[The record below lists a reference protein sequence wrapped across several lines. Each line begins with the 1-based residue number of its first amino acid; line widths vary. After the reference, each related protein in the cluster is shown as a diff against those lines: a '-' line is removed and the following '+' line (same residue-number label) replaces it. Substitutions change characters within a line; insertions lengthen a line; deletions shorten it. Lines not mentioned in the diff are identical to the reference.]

1 MFLLVNNFM
10 SATTSLN
17 HFSPGAR
24 VMIRDEEWLVR
35 KIDRNSSGAA
45 VLGVVGL
52 SPLVEGKEARF
63 IDAIER
69 ESSGISIVD
78 PRNTLAA
85 ADPSPFFRASRLAI
99 ESHLRASTPESLAIH
114 LGHQGAMDVLPYQL
128 EPTTLALK
136 QPRQRILIAD
146 AVGLGKTIEC
156 GILLAELIKR
166 GRGRR
171 VLVVTVKAM
180 LTQFQKELWARFA
193 IPFTRLDSL
202 GLQQVRKRIP
212 SNHNPFHYYDKS
224 IISIDTLKQDGEYR
238 THLENAWWDVIIIDE
253 AHNVAERGSSQGDNS
268 LRSRTAKLLASR
280 SDSLILLSATP
291 HDGKRE
297 SFASLMNML
306 NPTAIKNPQNYGP
319 DDIDGL
325 FIRRFKKDVKH
336 QIVGNFPERVVST
349 PRRSATSKE
358 EAAYQHLS
366 TLRFASLDETNNG
379 AKILFRTLLEKAL
392 FSSPAACISTARERI
407 KRLEK
412 KISSENQAEIN
423 ELNTLL
429 ETLLDITP
437 EHFSKF
443 QHLLA
448 ILSPK
453 SSDSIGWNP
462 NDNNDRIVIF
472 TERIDTLRFL
482 QIQLPLA
489 LKLKENQISI
499 LHGGLSDVE
508 QQNAVESFG
517 SADTQV
523 RLMIASDVASE
534 GINLHHQSHRLIHFD
549 IPWSLLTFQQRNG
562 RVDRYGQVHQPEIY
576 YLLTDS
582 SHEKIRG
589 DQRILELL
597 IARDVEVQKNIGD
610 PSEFTGLHSV
620 EEEELAIAAA
630 MESGAAPEQALV
642 ETFAATSAADDWF
655 NAFLN
660 AQPSPSPI
668 TPEKS
673 EVTTTTPPSLYRSDF
688 HWAKEG
694 FETLRANNIPIE
706 VNADEKSGQIDI
718 SQPEELRRR
727 LKKHPEEIL
736 ANESGHLSLTID
748 RKALNRE
755 IFRCR
760 ENEGHWP
767 RLHLLWELHPA
778 LRWMQDKLLGKFG
791 RNQAACIHLRH
802 LDPGE
807 RIVLGTGIIPNRKG
821 HPLIQRWY
829 GVRFLGGKLKETLTL
844 EQTLALTR
852 FAEDHPNPAKP
863 IDSAAVEKLFP
874 ETVECL
880 AIHLSEARDAFR
892 RETKPELD
900 RQLAKLKAFLDSRN
914 EQLELDFMESI
925 SKGLASTHDFKRLK
939 KEADQRAIQIK
950 HDDYKTW
957 ITETME
963 TEDSPSIRL
972 FAVFGN
978 FDS

>member
-1 MFLLVNNFM
+1 ML
-10 SATTSLN
+10 TSI
-17 HFSPGAR
+17 HHIAPGAR
-24 VMIRDEEWLVR
+24 VVIRDEEWLVR

-52 SPLVEGKEARF
+52 SHLVEGKEARF
-63 IDAIER
+63 IDTIER

-78 PRNTLAA
+78 PKNTLAVE
-85 ADPSPFFRASRLAI
+85 DNSPFFRASRLAI

-114 LGHQGAMDVLPYQL
+114 LGHKGAMDVLPYQL
-128 EPTTLALK
+128 EPTKLALK

-156 GILLAELIKR
+156 GVLLSELIKR

-193 IPFTRLDSL
+193 IPLTRLDSV

-212 SNHNPFHYYDKS
+212 TNHNPFHYYDRA

-253 AHNVAERGSSQGDNS
+253 AHNVAERGSSAGENS

-325 FIRRFKKDVKH
+325 FIRRFKKDVKD
-336 QIVGNFPERVVST
+336 QIAGNFPERVVST
-349 PRRSATSKE
+349 PRRAATAME

-366 TLRFASLDETNNG
+366 TLRFASLDQSYNG
-379 AKILFRTLLEKAL
+379 GKILFRTLLEKAL
-392 FSSPAACISTARERI
+392 FSSPFACIATVRERI

-412 KISSENQAEIN
+412 KETEETQAEIH
-423 ELNTLL
+423 ELQSLL
-429 ETLLDITP
+429 ETLSEITP

-443 QHLLA
+443 QLL
-448 ILSPK
+448 LSLLSLK
-453 SSDSIGWNP
+453 SPNSIGWNP
-462 NDNNDRIVIF
+462 GDPHDRIVIF
-472 TERIDTLRFL
+472 TERIDTLKFL
-482 QIQLPLA
+482 QTHIPLA

-508 QQNAVESFG
+508 QQNAVEAFG
-517 SADTQV
+517 SADNHV

-597 IARDVEVQKNIGD
+597 IARDEEVQKNIGD
-610 PSEFTGLHSV
+610 PSEFTGMHTA

-630 MESGAAPEQALV
+630 IESGSAPEQALAQ
-642 ETFAATSAADDWF
+642 TYAATSAADDWF
-655 NAFLN
+655 QAFLN
-660 AQPSPSPI
+660 AQPSPHFEKPQVA
-668 TPEKS
+668 PEPMTA
-673 EVTTTTPPSLYRSDF
+673 ETFSLYRSDF

-694 FETLRANNIPIE
+694 FETLRASGIPLQLQ
-706 VNADEKSGQIDI
+706 ADEASGQIDI
-718 SQPEELRRR
+718 SQPEDLRRM
-727 LKKHPEEIL
+727 LKKHPAEIC
-736 ANESGHLSLTID
+736 ANDSGHLSLSTD

-755 IFRCR
+755 IIRCR
-760 ENEGHWP
+760 AEEGLWP

-778 LRWMQDKLLGKFG
+778 MRWMQDKLLSKFG

-829 GVRFLGGKLKETLTL
+829 GVRFVGGRLKETLSLEETL
-844 EQTLALTR
+844 KRTR
-852 FAEDHPNPAKP
+852 FSEDHPNPSTS
-863 IDSAAVEKLFP
+863 IDFDAVAKLFP

-892 RETKPELD
+892 RDTKPELD
-900 RQLAKLKAFLDSRN
+900 RQLAKLKAFLDTRN
-914 EQLELDFMESI
+914 EQLELEFAESI
-925 SKGLASTHDFKRLK
+925 SRGLASTHDYKRQK
-939 KEADQRAIQIK
+939 KEAEQRAIQKK

-963 TEDSPSIRL
+963 TEDAPSIRL
-972 FAVFGN
+972 FAIFGN
-978 FDS
+978 FDA

>member
-1 MFLLVNNFM
+1 MAALI
-10 SATTSLN
+10 TSPQN
-17 HFSPGAR
+17 AYAPGAR
-24 VMIRDEEWLVR
+24 VSIRDEEWLIR
-35 KIDRNSSGAA
+35 RIDRTSSGAA

-63 IDAIER
+63 IDSIER
-69 ESSGISIVD
+69 ENGEITIVD
-78 PRNTLAA
+78 PRNTKAVG
-85 ADPSPFFRASRLAI
+85 DSSPHYSEARLVL
-99 ESHLRASTPESLAIH
+99 ESHIRASTPESRALH
-114 LGHQGAMDVLPYQL
+114 LGHRGAMDVMPFQI
-128 EPTTLALK
+128 EPTTLALG

-156 GILLAELIKR
+156 GILLSELIKR

-171 VLVVTVKAM
+171 ILVVTVKAM
-180 LTQFQKELWARFA
+180 LTQFQKELWSRFSL
-193 IPFTRLDSL
+193 PLTRLDSA
-202 GLQQVRKRIP
+202 GLQRVRRQIP
-212 SNHNPFHYYDKS
+212 TNHNPFHYFDKS

-238 THLENAWWDVIIIDE
+238 THLENAWWDIIVIDE
-253 AHNVAERGSSQGDNS
+253 AHNVAERGTSQGENS

-306 NPTAIKNPQNYGP
+306 NPTAIKNPKDYGP
-319 DDIDGL
+319 EDIDGL
-325 FIRRFKKDVKH
+325 FIRRFKKDVKD
-336 QIVGNFPERVVST
+336 QIAGNFPERVVLT
-349 PRRSATSKE
+349 PRAPASPAE
-358 EAAYQHLS
+358 EAAYEHLAS
-366 TLRFASLDETNNG
+366 LRFASMDETRSG
-379 AKILFRTLLEKAL
+379 GKILFRTLLEKAL
-392 FSSPAACISTARERI
+392 FSSPAACISTVEERI

-412 KISSENQAEIN
+412 KETPGANADIE
-423 ELNTLL
+423 ELGSLL
-429 ETLLDITP
+429 ETLAEITP
-437 EHFSKF
+437 DQFSKF
-443 QHLLA
+443 QNLLSL
-448 ILSPK
+448 LSPK
-453 SSDSIGWNP
+453 SKNSIVWHP
-462 NDNNDRIVIF
+462 NDESDRLVIF

-482 QIQLPLA
+482 QSHLPPA

-499 LHGGLSDVE
+499 LHGGLSDIE
-508 QQNAVESFG
+508 QQAAVEAFG
-517 SADTQV
+517 SADSPI
-523 RLMIASDVASE
+523 RLMIASDVAAE
-534 GINLHHQSHRLIHFD
+534 GINLHYQSHRLLHFD

-562 RVDRYGQVHQPEIY
+562 RVDRYGQNEQPEIY

-597 IARDVEVQKNIGD
+597 IERDAEVQKNIGD
-610 PSEFTGLHSV
+610 PSEFTGLHTV

-630 MESGAAPEQALV
+630 IESDAAPEQALAQ
-642 ETFAATSAADDWF
+642 TFAATSAADDWF

-660 AQPSPSPI
+660 AQPSPSAA
-668 TPEKS
+668 TPATPS
-673 EVTTTTPPSLYRSDF
+673 APTTTSPPSLYPSDY

-694 FETLRANNIPIE
+694 FETLRANKIPIE
-706 VNADEKSGQIDI
+706 VHVDEKLQQIDI

-727 LKKHPEEIL
+727 LKKHPDEII
-736 ANESGHLSLTID
+736 ANPSGLISLSAD

-755 IFRCR
+755 IIRCR
-760 ENEGHWP
+760 SEENLWP

-778 LRWMQDKLLGKFG
+778 LRWMQDKLLSKFG

-844 EQTLALTR
+844 EQTLARTR
-852 FAEDHPNPAKP
+852 FTEDHPNPAKP
-863 IDSAAVEKLFP
+863 LDFSAIEKLFP

-880 AIHLSEARDAFR
+880 AIHLSEARDSFR
-892 RETKPELD
+892 KETKPELD
-900 RQLAKLKAFLDSRN
+900 SQLAKLRAFLDSRN
-914 EQLELDFMESI
+914 QQLELEFAESI
-925 SKGLASTHDFKRLK
+925 SKGLASTHDYKRQK
-939 KEADQRAIQIK
+939 KDAEQRAIQKK
-950 HDDYKTW
+950 HDDYKSW

-978 FDS
+978 FDA

>member
-1 MFLLVNNFM
+1 MNALASYSHL
-10 SATTSLN
+10 
-17 HFSPGAR
+17 SPGAR
-24 VMIRDEEWLVR
+24 VIIRDEEWLVR
-35 KIDRNSSGAA
+35 KIDRSSSGAA
-45 VLGVVGL
+45 VLSVVGL

-63 IDAIER
+63 VDSIEN
-69 ESSGISIVD
+69 EASGISVVD
-78 PRNTLAA
+78 PRLTRAV
-85 ADPSPFFRASRLAI
+85 ADTSPFFRASRLAI

-114 LGHQGAMDVLPYQL
+114 LGHHGAMDVLPYQL

-156 GILLAELIKR
+156 GVLLAELIKR

-193 IPFTRLDSL
+193 IPFTRLDSV

-253 AHNVAERGSSQGDNS
+253 AHNVAERGSSTGDNS

-319 DDIDGL
+319 EDIDGL
-325 FIRRFKKDVKH
+325 FIRRFKKDVKD
-336 QIVGNFPERVVST
+336 QIAGNFPERVVST
-349 PRRSATSKE
+349 PRRPSSAKE
-358 EAAYQHLS
+358 EAAYHLLS
-366 TLRFASLDETNNG
+366 TLRFASLDQSFNG
-379 AKILFRTLLEKAL
+379 GKILFRTLLEKAL
-392 FSSPAACISTARERI
+392 FSSPAACISTVRERI

-412 KISSENQAEIN
+412 KGSPDAQAEID
-423 ELNTLL
+423 ELQSLHDTLA
-429 ETLLDITP
+429 EITP
-437 EHFSKF
+437 EHFTKYK
-443 QHLLA
+443 LL
-448 ILSPK
+448 LSLLSTK
-453 SSDSIGWNP
+453 SSDSIGWSP
-462 NDNNDRIVIF
+462 NDHNDRIVIF
-472 TERIDTLRFL
+472 TERIDTLKFL
-482 QIQLPLA
+482 QSHLALA

-508 QQNAVESFG
+508 QQNAVEAFG
-517 SADTQV
+517 SADNQV

-610 PSEFTGLHSV
+610 PSEFTGLHTA

-630 MESGAAPEQALV
+630 MESGAAPEQALAQTYA
-642 ETFAATSAADDWF
+642 ESSAADDWF

-660 AQPSPSPI
+660 AQPSPSFEKPNLAREPI
-668 TPEKS
+668 TTE
-673 EVTTTTPPSLYRSDF
+673 TFSLYRSDF
-688 HWAKEG
+688 AWAKEG
-694 FETLRANNIPIE
+694 FETLRADGIPLQ
-706 VNADEKSGQIDI
+706 VHADEASGQIDI
-718 SQPEELRRR
+718 SQPDELRRR
-727 LKKHPEEIL
+727 LKKHPTEIC

-755 IFRCR
+755 IIRCR
-760 ENEGHWP
+760 SEEGLWP

-791 RNQAACIHLRH
+791 RNQAACIHLR
-802 LDPGE
+802 LLEPGE

-829 GVRFLGGKLKETLTL
+829 GVRFVGGILKETLSLEDTL
-844 EQTLALTR
+844 KRTR
-852 FAEDHPNPAKP
+852 FSEDHPNPSTS
-863 IDSAAVEKLFP
+863 IDFDAVAKLFP

-880 AIHLSEARDAFR
+880 AIHLSEARDSFR
-892 RETKPELD
+892 RDTRPELD
-900 RQLAKLKAFLDSRN
+900 RQLAKLKAFLDIRN
-914 EQLELDFMESI
+914 EQLELEFAESI
-925 SKGLASTHDFKRLK
+925 SKGLASTHDYKRQK